1 MADLPSSL
9 GIEAVECVA
18 EGGRSLTVR
27 VTGRWRRRRP
37 ESRGQAVLVVEAES
51 GRQRFP
57 AMPEP
62 PSLTGAAPGTWRMS
76 FSVPAELA
84 PVLPGRTFLQ
94 LGGVMV
100 PLPIGEVTIAEG
112 PDPELLEARRARSS
126 ELAAESARRRA
137 AELAGSVRR
146 LKGELEQARAQS
158 DRLREELA
166 ARERRL
172 RGAEQHAHAER
183 ALRADLEQELA
194 RRTRSAQHDLSALH
208 SRVADLER
216 ELSRLR
222 RAADE
227 AGHVAAAAEA
237 RRAEAERRLAERP
250 PPPAPT
256 PLPLEAP
263 PRGETPPARDA
274 ARAAQSRRELAL
286 DRAAR
291 TARMAVPADRPSA
304 RAPDRALLGI
314 EADMVRPLGERS
326 DARIAALERELAA
339 AREELAAARGE
350 LAAARQELELQRERS
365 ARAYEAIE
373 HVRAELRR
381 LQAAT
386 PPQAPPRPPPA
397 APAPPP
403 TPPATAGPIQAEQL
417 TAALTRLREQA
428 RPEPAATAAIAADDR
443 PAKPW
448 LAKAFRDLARH
459 DPSAAG
465 RLLLGLLP
473 AQRLADPHPVAY
485 DLILSD
491 VLIAHVTS
499 DSLAVQVEHDATVRP
514 ASEVDFQLVGDLASV
529 ARLLRAGQIRRRLRV
544 LPGRMARIRGDRRR
558 LAALER
564 LIGAPVTLRALA
576 GVGVT
581 FDPLLALT
589 LAGLM
594 IEPGWTAGERFT
606 IGHRGPGAP
615 APDAYLHIRDGRP
628 PLASGEVPHGPVAS
642 VLLCGAE
649 DLLGALGGRDVE
661 VVGEEQPLALLRQWL
676 DRAQCG

>member
-37 ESRGQAVLVVEAES
+37 ETRGQAMLVVETEA

-137 AELAGSVRR
+137 AELADSVRR
-146 LKGELEQARAQS
+146 LEGELERARALS
-158 DRLREELA
+158 DRLRDEIAE
-166 ARERRL
+166 RERRL

-208 SRVADLER
+208 TRVAELER

-222 RAADE
+222 RAVDE

-250 PPPAPT
+250 RP
-256 PLPLEAP
+256 PLETPAAVATP
-263 PRGETPPARDA
+263 PSLETPPALGA
-274 ARAAQSRRELAL
+274 ARAALSRRELEL

-291 TARMAVPADRPSA
+291 RGRLAERVARPAA
-304 RAPDRALLGI
+304 RAPDQVLLGV
-314 EADMVRPLGERS
+314 EAGMVAHRGERA
-326 DARIAALERELAA
+326 DPGVAELERELAA
-339 AREELAAARGE
+339 ARH
-350 LAAARQELELQRERS
+350 ELEAQRERS

-373 HVRAELRR
+373 LVRGELRR
-381 LQAAT
+381 LRPDPPPPSSPPAPPGTPSPPSPDPGLLPRAETASPVQPERLSEALVRLRERT
-386 PPQAPPRPPPA
+386 PPQD
-397 APAPPP
+397 PAPVD
-403 TPPATAGPIQAEQL
+403 
-417 TAALTRLREQA
+417 
-428 RPEPAATAAIAADDR
+428 RPEPARA
-443 PAKPW
+443 AKPW
-448 LAKAFRDLARH
+448 LRPAFRRLVAQDA
-459 DPSAAG
+459 SAAG
-465 RLLLGLLP
+465 RLVLALLP
-473 AQRLADPHPVAY
+473 AQRAADPQPVAY
-485 DLILSD
+485 DLVLSD
-491 VLIAHVTS
+491 VLVAHVTS
-499 DSLAVQVEHDATVRP
+499 DSLALDVEQDATPRP
-514 ASEVDFQLVGDLASV
+514 PSEVDFQLVGDLASV
-529 ARLLRAGQIRRRLRV
+529 ARLLRAGSMRRRLRMPPRR
-544 LPGRMARIRGDRRR
+544 LARVRGDRRR
-558 LAALER
+558 LAALDR
-564 LIGAPVTLRALA
+564 LIDARLTVRELGAA
-576 GVGVT
+576 GVRL
-581 FDPLLALT
+581 DPVLAFT

-594 IEPGWTAGERFT
+594 IEPAWTAGERFT
-606 IGHRGPGAP
+606 IGHREPAAS
-615 APDAYLHIRDGRP
+615 APDAYLQIRDGRP
-628 PLASGEVPHGPVAS
+628 PLASAEPPHGPVAS
-642 VLLCGAE
+642 VLEGPA
-649 DLLGALGGRDVE
+649 DQVLGALVGATGAQM
-661 VVGEEQPLALLRQWL
+661 GEEQPVALLRQWL